1 MADLAL
7 STVDDDLLIENDNLS
22 IIDGTAGYEQNLVI
36 RFRFFKGDWFL
47 DLRLGVPY
55 YDDIFLKNPDLIL
68 VRTIFRE
75 IILETAGTDSIE
87 RFDLSVDSATR
98 IMSMSFTSKLITG
111 EIIDFSREFL
121 IG

>member
-36 RFRFFKGDWFL
+36 RLRFFKGDWFL
-47 DLRLGVPY
+47 DQRLGVPY

-75 IILETAGTDSIE
+75 VILETAGTDSIE

-98 IMSMSFTSKLITG
+98 IMSLSFTVKLITG
-111 EIIDFSREFL
+111 EIVDFSREFL